1 MAKSKQSRALSF
13 IFITIFIDVLGLGII
28 IPVLPKLLQTLGH
41 INVSEA
47 SWYNGWLTTVYAIM
61 QLLFATIMGNLSDR
75 YGRRPILLISL
86 FGFGIDYMVMAFA
99 PTIAWLFVGRTIA
112 GICGASTSTATAYIA
127 DVSTGDKRAAN
138 FGLVGA
144 ASAIGLIFG
153 VGLGGYLS
161 LISLRLPFIAAGAFA
176 FFSNGLYG
184 LFVLPESL
192 APEHR
197 RPFEWKRAN
206 PLLSLLRIYKKQPAL
221 ASLLGATLIVYVAQK
236 AVEYLLSFYVYE
248 KFDWTLVSV
257 GTLGVFIGLVLVGIQ
272 GGLIRYTIPR
282 FGQQKNIIAGLIFYA
297 IGLTL
302 IALVTRGWMLYLC
315 MIPYCL
321 GGLSGPALQGLATE
335 KVAQNEQG
343 ELQGAFAILN
353 SLSLIVGP
361 LLFSYVFF
369 FFTKKTSG
377 AYFPGAPYLLGA
389 VLMIIS
395 TFIAVRSFLRK
406 PDQSS
411 PLTPPDITNF
421 IISAALLS
429 IGFTLSDDIITTCPE
444 NE

>member
-1 MAKSKQSRALSF
+1 MAKPKQSAALGF
-13 IFITIFIDVLGLGII
+13 IFVTIFIDVLGLGVI

-41 INVSEA
+41 FDVREA
-47 SWYNGWLTTVYAIM
+47 SWYNGWLTFVYASM
-61 QLLFATIMGNLSDR
+61 QLIFASIMGNLSDR

-86 FGFGIDYMVMAFA
+86 FGFGIDYTVMAFS

-144 ASAIGLIFG
+144 ASAVGLIFG
-153 VGLGGYLS
+153 IALGAYLTA
-161 LISLRLPFIAAGAFA
+161 INLRLPFMAAAGFAFA
-176 FFSNGLYG
+176 NGFYG

-192 APEHR
+192 SPEHR
-197 RPFEWKRAN
+197 RKFEWKRAN

-221 ASLLGATLIVYVAQK
+221 ASLLGATAIVYIAQK
-236 AVEYLLSFYVYE
+236 AVEYLMSFFVYE
-248 KFDWTLVSV
+248 KFDWTPASV
-257 GTLGVFIGLVLVGIQ
+257 GTLGIFLGVVLVGIQ
-272 GGLIRYTIPR
+272 GGLIRYTVPK

-297 IGLTL
+297 VGLS
-302 IALVTRGWMLYLC
+302 LVAVATQGWMLYFC

-335 KVAQNEQG
+335 KVGKDEQG

-369 FFTKKTSG
+369 FFTKKTSSV
-377 AYFPGAPYLLGA
+377 YFPGAPYLLA
-389 VLMIIS
+389 AILMLIS
-395 TFIAVRSFLRK
+395 TFIAVRSFK
-406 PDQSS
+406 K
-411 PLTPPDITNF
+411 
-421 IISAALLS
+421 A
-429 IGFTLSDDIITTCPE
+429 
-444 NE
+444 